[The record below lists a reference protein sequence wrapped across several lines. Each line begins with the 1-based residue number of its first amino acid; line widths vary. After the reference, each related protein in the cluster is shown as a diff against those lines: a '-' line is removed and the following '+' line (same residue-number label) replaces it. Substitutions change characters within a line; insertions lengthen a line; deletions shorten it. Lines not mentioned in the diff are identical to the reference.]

1 MTIRA
6 GFIGL
11 GNIGAPMAERV
22 ARRGLPLVVW
32 NRSAEKLAP
41 LVALG
46 AAVAS
51 SPADVAARCDVVC
64 LCVDSAAAVEAIIL
78 GPGGVT
84 EAAMRPRLIVDHST
98 IHPQKTR
105 DLAALVKDKS
115 GIAWLDAPVSGG
127 PVGALAGTL
136 AVMAGGNPADLDL
149 ARPILECFA
158 DRVTLMGPVG
168 AGQATKACNQ
178 IINFGTIASIAEA
191 LAFGQ
196 RFGLD
201 IASLPRALSGG
212 FADSN
217 MLREYGRASEAGE
230 NDNIT
235 LLINGLVDLF
245 GGRVDSAMAGRL
257 DILMKDLAIITDVA
271 RQSGSPAMVTSL
283 VDSLFRLIQFQTKE
297 TGNP

>member
-51 SPADVAARCDVVC
+51 SPADVAARSDVVC

-78 GPGGVT
+78 GSGGVA

-105 DLAALVKDKS
+105 DLAAQVKDKS